1 MANVTIQEINSGT
14 AATTVTGTDTIE
26 GQEASGGSSKF
37 FTLTTLKNYFL
48 GIIGVW
54 TKNQSV
60 APSTLTSGT
69 TVNTDASLSNS
80 FKLVLAHNAT
90 LANPTNLSNGMV
102 LNFIIKQDGTGS
114 RTLAFGS
121 KFTFLDGSPT
131 TIASAANKVSIISGY
146 YDSTDDLFYCNM
158 SKEA

>member
-80 FKLVLAHNAT
+80 FKLGEFYAIEGIKDGAYNNETTFAGMSNNDFL
-90 LANPTNLSNGMV
+90 LYRLLLSNTKEKEGLQPV
-102 LNFIIKQDGTGS
+102 FLN
-114 RTLAFGS
+114 L
-121 KFTFLDGSPT
+121 
-131 TIASAANKVSIISGY
+131 
-146 YDSTDDLFYCNM
+146 M
-158 SKEA
+158 EAKKTALKKLKK